1 MASVLDQ
8 SGWQRRSASRDNV
21 PQFCFSDEQ
30 ISASHMVSQGP
41 GWNAMIEGAHTVS
54 NGLRITVYSHDS
66 NSVNW
71 EVW

>member
-1 MASVLDQ
+1 MVGST
-8 SGWQRRSASRDNV
+8 GV
-21 PQFCFSDEQ
+21 PAEIMCLNFAFLMSKFQPATWY
-30 ISASHMVSQGP
+30 IPQGP